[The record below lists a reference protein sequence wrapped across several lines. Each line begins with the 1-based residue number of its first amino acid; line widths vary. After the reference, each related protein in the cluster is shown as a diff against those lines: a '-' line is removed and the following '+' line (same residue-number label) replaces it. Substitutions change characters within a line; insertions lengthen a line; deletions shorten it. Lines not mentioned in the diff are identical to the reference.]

1 MACRR
6 TRNSGSVARTSLS
19 VTLALVL
26 GALATACRG
35 SGGEAP
41 EAKELR
47 LALEARGFAAVARTP
62 FEACHERRLSCACTE
77 KLASYALD
85 AGLPHA
91 AADFLARADATCAA
105 ELGVRGL
112 MAEALAY
119 SDRFDDAERKA
130 ASVLEALPNEK
141 HALLARAR
149 MAFARGNSSEAFVL
163 AERASLAGRGA
174 PAELLRGEIG
184 ERLGRY
190 REAREAYLK
199 AVASPVSGREAR
211 FRLALL
217 TARAGARA
225 EAEHHLQKLTAL
237 GGVEESRMKHA
248 RSVVAASGPSPSTP

>member
-1 MACRR
+1 MGVRL
-6 TRNSGSVARTSLS
+6 T
-19 VTLALVL
+19 LVL
-26 GALATACRG
+26 GAFAVACRG

-41 EAKELR
+41 ETKELR
-47 LALEARGFAAVARTP
+47 LALEARGFTAVVRAE
-62 FEACHERRLSCACTE
+62 FEACNQRPLTCACTE
-77 KLASYALD
+77 RLATCALD

-91 AADFLARADATCAA
+91 TADFLARADATCAA

-112 MAEALAY
+112 TAEALAY

-149 MAFARGNSSEAFVL
+149 TAFARGSSNESFVL
-163 AERASLAGRGA
+163 AERASVAGRGA

-190 REAREAYLK
+190 REAREAYLR

-248 RSVVAASGPSPSTP
+248 RRVVAASEPSPSTP